1 MPGPRHATVGDVA
14 EARTAL
20 HPRRLASVGVS
31 QAAGGEAVSGPL
43 ASLLRSLGLSLQE
56 SEQLA
61 ALAAPAPAEPTFTVV
76 VRTQGRRRRS
86 LLEALQSL
94 AVQTWT
100 RFGTVVAV
108 HGTAE
113 AAAAVEA
120 EVGEA
125 AASGA
130 APTDCR
136 VLHVDEGGT
145 RAKPLNA
152 GLDAADGDYVC
163 FLDDDDLAEPNWLA
177 VFARG
182 AADAPGQIIRARTA
196 RQPWLTEGTAE
207 PRTPAGPVEYVY
219 PATFDP
225 LAHFSYSETP
235 ICSLALPRA
244 ALDSLG
250 LRFDEELTVC
260 EDWDLLVRAS
270 QLLGVHCVDEV
281 TTLYRR
287 SDRANSET
295 EANRQA
301 WFRNRARV
309 IDKLASQPLVLD
321 GSEVHRLA
329 DARYEYGGGPSKR
342 LENIRTRELLTALP
356 GRLRARLVRTLRLR

>member
-1 MPGPRHATVGDVA
+1 M
-14 EARTAL
+14 
-20 HPRRLASVGVS
+20 S
-31 QAAGGEAVSGPL
+31 QPAGGEAPGPL
-43 ASLLRSLGLSLQE
+43 ASLLRTLGVDPEQ
-56 SEQLA
+56 SEHLA
-61 ALAAPAPAEPTFTVV
+61 VLVRPTPAEPTFTAV

-86 LLEALQSL
+86 LQEALQSL
-94 AVQTWT
+94 AAQTWT
-100 RFGTVVAV
+100 RFATVVAV
-108 HGTAE
+108 HADAE
-113 AAAAVEA
+113 VAAAVET
-120 EVGEA
+120 ELEEA

-130 APTDCR
+130 APADCR
-136 VLHVDEGGT
+136 VLHVEEGGT

-152 GLDAADGDYVC
+152 GLDAANGDYVC

-177 VFARG
+177 VFAGG

-196 RQPWLTEGTAE
+196 RQPWLTEGTEE

-250 LRFDEELTVC
+250 LRFDEALTVC

-295 EANRQA
+295 EANRQD

-309 IDKLASQPLVLD
+309 IDKLARRPLVLD
-321 GSEVHRLA
+321 GSATHRLA
-329 DARYEYGGGPSKR
+329 DAHFEYGGGPSKR
-342 LENIRTRELLTALP
+342 LENIRTRELLAALP

>member
-1 MPGPRHATVGDVA
+1 MSQPA
-14 EARTAL
+14 E
-20 HPRRLASVGVS
+20 H
-31 QAAGGEAVSGPL
+31 GPL
-43 ASLLRSLGLSLQE
+43 ASLLRTLGVDPEE
-56 SEQLA
+56 SEHLA
-61 ALAAPAPAEPTFTVV
+61 ALVRPAPAEPTFTVV

-86 LLEALQSL
+86 LTEALQSL
-94 AVQTWT
+94 AAQTWT
-100 RFGTVVAV
+100 RFGTIVAV
-108 HGTAE
+108 HADAE
-113 AAAAVEA
+113 VVASVEA
-120 EVGEA
+120 GLEDA

-130 APTDCR
+130 TPADCR
-136 VLHVDEGGT
+136 VLHVEGGGT

-152 GLDAADGDYVC
+152 GLEIADGDYVC
-163 FLDDDDLAEPNWLA
+163 FLDDDDLAEPDWLA
-177 VFARG
+177 VFAKA
-182 AADAPGQIIRARTA
+182 AADAPGQVIRARTA
-196 RQPWLTEGTAE
+196 RQAWLTEGTEE

-250 LRFDEELTVC
+250 LRFDEDLTVC

-281 TTLYRR
+281 TSLYRR
-287 SDRANSET
+287 SDSANSET
-295 EANRQA
+295 EANRQD

-309 IDKLASQPLVLD
+309 IDKLARHPLVLD
-321 GSEVHRLA
+321 GSEAHRLA
-329 DARYEYGGGPSKR
+329 DARFEYGGGPSKR
-342 LENIRTRELLTALP
+342 LENIRTRELLAALP